1 MNRTTI
7 ARHLA
12 AFAVGLAAAGATPA
26 APAWKL
32 SPDGFGPLKIGM
44 RFSEARR
51 VAGKRLKPTPPPQ
64 GNPQCDQ
71 MLLPGHPGVSLM
83 FVDGRL
89 QRVDIYKPGIRTT
102 RGAAPGDAVR
112 KVRQAYPGL
121 TATPHKYAG
130 GEQYLTLGPSGG
142 HALRFQTGK
151 GRIDRIY
158 GGRWQEV
165 QLVEGCF

>member
-12 AFAVGLAAAGATPA
+12 AFAIGLATAGATHA

-32 SPDGFGPLKIGM
+32 DRDGFGPLKIGM
-44 RFSEARR
+44 DFAAARR
-51 VAGKRLKPTPPPQ
+51 VTGKRLTPTPPPQ

-83 FVDGRL
+83 FVDGSL
-89 QRVDIYKPGIRTT
+89 QRVDVYRAGIRTT
-102 RGAAPGDAVR
+102 RGIATGDSLRSVR
-112 KVRQAYPGL
+112 RAYPRL
-121 TATPHKYAG
+121 TATPHKYAS
-130 GEQYLTLGPSGG
+130 GEHYLTAGPDRDR
-142 HALRFQTGK
+142 ALRFETDKGK
-151 GRIDRIY
+151 IKRIY

-165 QLVEGCF
+165 QLVESCF

>member
-1 MNRTTI
+1 MNSTT
-7 ARHLA
+7 ARRLA
-12 AFAVGLAAAGATPA
+12 ACAIGLAAATTA
-26 APAWKL
+26 ACSTPAWKL
-32 SPDGFGPLKIGM
+32 DPDGFGPLKIGM
-44 RFSEARR
+44 GFDEARR
-51 VAGKRLKPTPPPQ
+51 IAGKRLEPTPPPQ

-89 QRVDIYKPGIRTT
+89 QRVDIYRPGIRTS
-102 RGAAPGDAVR
+102 RGIAPGDTVR
-112 KVRQAYPGL
+112 KVRQAYPHL
-121 TATPHKYAG
+121 TSSPHKYAS
-130 GEQYLTLGPSGG
+130 GEQYLTAGPEGG
-142 HALRFQTGK
+142 HALRFQTDK